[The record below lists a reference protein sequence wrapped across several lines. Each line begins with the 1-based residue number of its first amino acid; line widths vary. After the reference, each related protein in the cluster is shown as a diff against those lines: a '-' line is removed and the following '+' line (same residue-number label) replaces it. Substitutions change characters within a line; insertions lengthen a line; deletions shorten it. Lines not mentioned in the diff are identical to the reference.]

1 MTIETLKKRIAG
13 KESAIASLEKK
24 INRIEEAKA
33 TNWEKNPYYYNEHD
47 LKQALKDLEA
57 SKNILARYQ
66 KDLEIAEEKA
76 NSRNVKPLV
85 DFLEMWKTESIKYF
99 RSEKERYEVAK
110 AEYHAK
116 RQLLVTNKD
125 RRALSFQFQQDW
137 MHVTQFNHGALSWEE
152 TLEKDLEEEKN
163 RKYDDIIERTN
174 AIVGQITDASNLTV
188 GAKQDLNGFVI
199 GTKGNAKIETIG
211 AGGYNCNTILDSG
224 RKGQRFHFRTLIHKI
239 G

>member
-24 INRIEEAKA
+24 ISRIEEAKA

-47 LKQALKDLEA
+47 LNRALKDLEA
-57 SKNILARYQ
+57 SKNILARY
-66 KDLEIAEEKA
+66 KRDLEAAEEKA

-99 RSEKERYEVAK
+99 KSEKERYEAAK
-110 AEYHAK
+110 AEYNAK
-116 RQLLVTNKD
+116 RQLLITNKD
-125 RRALSFQFQQDW
+125 YRALTELNAQFQQAW

-152 TLEKDLEEEKN
+152 TLERDIEEEKN

-211 AGGYNCNTILDSG
+211 CAGYNI
-224 RKGQRFHFRTLIHKI
+224 QRFHFRTLIHKI